1 MKKIICFVFCLAFCS
16 AIGFTAWAVE
26 IDTAAVQAKQVPAS
40 YATVKDGNVVFG
52 KAPTA
57 YSPDQIDSILK
68 AYGGTMQA
76 DAEVPAGYSKGKA
89 ATAYS
94 PDMTHQILTA
104 YGFSTTPEAI
114 AQLKDPT
121 GYATVKDGNIV
132 FGKSSTAYSPAEF
145 NMLMA
150 AYRLPEAPVA
160 VAPAPVVA
168 PPPPPPPAKCI
179 DADEDGVC
187 DNVDKCLGT
196 PRGAKVDER
205 GCWIIGVQF
214 FDFDKAVLRPDHYA
228 ELNEVASVMKANP
241 DLKVELDGHTCD
253 RGPEKYNQKLSE
265 RRAKAVLDYLV
276 NNGIDPQ
283 RLSWKGYGET
293 QPAYPNTSEENR
305 AKNRRVELT
314 PILN

>member
-57 YSPDQIDSILK
+57 YSPDQIDAILA
-68 AYGGTMQA
+68 AYGGQLQPNA
-76 DAEVPAGYSKGKA
+76 DLPAGYSNGKA

-114 AQLKDPT
+114 AQLKEPT

-132 FGKSSTAYSPAEF
+132 FGKSSTAYSPEEF

-150 AYRLPEAPVA
+150 AYRLPEPPPV

>member
-1 MKKIICFVFCLAFCS
+1 MKRIICFVFCLAFCS

-57 YSPDQIDSILK
+57 YSPDQIDAILA
-68 AYGGTMQA
+68 AYGGSFQEGA
-76 DAEVPAGYSKGKA
+76 KVPASFAKGKA

-94 PDMTHQILTA
+94 PDQTHEILTA

-114 AQLKDPT
+114 SQLRDPT

-132 FGKSSTAYSPAEF
+132 FGKSSTAYSPEEF

-150 AYRLPEAPVA
+150 AYRLPVAPVV
-160 VAPAPVVA
+160 VAPAPFVA
-168 PPPPPPPAKCI
+168 PPPPAPPAKCI

-187 DNVDKCLGT
+187 DDVDQCLGT
-196 PRGAKVDER
+196 PKGAKVDER
-205 GCWIIGVQF
+205 GCWVIDTKY
-214 FDFDKAVLRPDHYA
+214 FDFDKA
-228 ELNEVASVMKANP
+228 ELKPMYYGSLDAVVNVMKANP
-241 DLKVELDGHTCD
+241 DLKVQLDGHTCD
-253 RGPEKYNQKLSE
+253 LGKAQYNQKLSE

-283 RLSWKGYGET
+283 RLSWQGYGET

-314 PILN
+314 PSAN